1 MRKLVLFFLLL
12 SIIKTYSQQKL
23 NWAEVLYGDIRSL
36 KENKIKILKLK
47 KGDEVLRTVEVI
59 SDNSIVAKDSLNEV
73 YFIFDNQNRLF
84 SINSFR
90 NKQKQKF
97 RLNFQD
103 NFINGI
109 SRSVD
114 ENGIEFYSQWSKIIF
129 NNLSYEEKET
139 YSFDKNKNDSLNVFR
154 IKYFFNKE
162 NFDLGY
168 KETYQNGK
176 IWNKKYFNQTEV
188 KKEVFADY
196 YIIDSILQKDYKVTK
211 YHFENYPDHQNI
223 KIENDSALTIQ
234 KKLGKMVSEKLEYAS
249 VPFREIFYDENENV
263 KEKIIYKN
271 YQNSFSE
278 WVLWEEIKY
287 DGKGKRLSRKFPNK
301 DTYKLKD
308 GTLVYRKNMNR
319 VRTCGNTYSVKR
331 NSSFNYLQSYSS
343 SILFSIKWAK
353 NFTDNFDTYSI
364 EEDEEMIYGGL
375 DFNMN
380 VVAKIIGDYSASTDV
395 KNELVRTSKSMTR
408 NGRNLKYFKDLEV
421 EAETNSGKKYRI
433 NLSQNPELLS
443 FPIHTFLIKEEY

>member
-1 MRKLVLFFLLL
+1 M
-12 SIIKTYSQQKL
+12 
-23 NWAEVLYGDIRSL
+23 NWAEVLYGDIKGL

-47 KGDEVLRTVEVI
+47 KEDKVLRTVEVT
-59 SDNSIVAKDSLNEV
+59 SDNSIIVKDSLTEV
-73 YFIFDNQNRLF
+73 YFRFNHQNRLF

-90 NKQKQKF
+90 NKQKQEFKLIF
-97 RLNFQD
+97 KD

-109 SRSVD
+109 SRLVD
-114 ENGIEFYSQWSKIIF
+114 ENRIKFYSQWSKVSF
-129 NNLSYEEKET
+129 NNFSYEEKET

-154 IKYFFNKE
+154 EKYFFNKE
-162 NFDLGY
+162 NSDLSY

-176 IWNKKYFNQTEV
+176 VWNKKYFNNTEV
-188 KKEVFADY
+188 KKEIFTDY
-196 YIIDSILQKDYKVTK
+196 YTIDSILQKNNKVTK
-211 YHFENYPDHQNI
+211 YHFENYPNHQNI
-223 KIENDSALTIQ
+223 EIENDSILTIH
-234 KKLGKMVSEKLEYAS
+234 KKMGKMISEKLEYAS
-249 VPFREIFYDENENV
+249 VPFREILYDEHEKV
-263 KEKIIYKN
+263 KEKIIYIN
-271 YQNSFSE
+271 YQNSFNE

-319 VRTCGNTYSVKR
+319 VRTYTITCSLKR
-331 NSSFNYLQSYSS
+331 NSSFNYLQSYST

-364 EEDEEMIYGGL
+364 EEDEELVYGML
-375 DFNMN
+375 DFSANGT
-380 VVAKIIGDYSASTDV
+380 AKIRDNYSVSTDV

-408 NGRNLKYFKDLEV
+408 NGRILKYFNDLEV
-421 EAETNSGKKYRI
+421 EAETISGKKYNI
-433 NLSQNPELLS
+433 NLTENTSLLS